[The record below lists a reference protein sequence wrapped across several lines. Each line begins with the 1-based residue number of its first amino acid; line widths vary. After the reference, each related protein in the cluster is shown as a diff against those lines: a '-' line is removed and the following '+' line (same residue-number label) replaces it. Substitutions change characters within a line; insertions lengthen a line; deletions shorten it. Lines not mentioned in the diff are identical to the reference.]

1 MRIILALA
9 TVIISFS
16 VLVFLWRLKIKE
28 QKNIRNRMAYF
39 SGSIAVRQEQ
49 IRQGNRNVDLKTRFR
64 EIVHQL
70 AVKLQKVQKNN
81 PMDAKMQQADWP
93 AVALPP
99 FLRYS
104 TQNFSYFKSVA
115 KLVVFLT
122 TFDIMLTILALV
134 VGIVL
139 GLLFLNIYISR
150 RQQAFTNQLGDMLQ
164 MVSNAMRAGFS
175 FLQAFELIAR
185 EMDAPIGREV
195 QKVVSEI
202 NVGATVDTALENM
215 QKRVQSADFEL
226 VVTAVLIQRQVG
238 GNLAQILDTIGATI
252 EERVKVKR
260 EVKALTAQGRASGY
274 LLSGLPFALGLIL
287 YTINPDY
294 LKPLWTESYGRMAIM
309 LALVLQVIGF
319 MVIRKIVDIK
329 L

>member
-39 SGSIAVRQEQ
+39 SGSIAARQEQ

-93 AVALPP
+93 LMGTE
-99 FLRYS
+99 FEIMLLI
-104 TQNFSYFKSVA
+104 FGLLLG
-115 KLVVFLT
+115 LVVFLT

>member
-1 MRIILALA
+1 M
-9 TVIISFS
+9 
-16 VLVFLWRLKIKE
+16 
-28 QKNIRNRMAYF
+28 
-39 SGSIAVRQEQ
+39 
-49 IRQGNRNVDLKTRFR
+49 
-64 EIVHQL
+64 HQL

-93 AVALPP
+93 LMGTE
-99 FLRYS
+99 FEIMLLI
-104 TQNFSYFKSVA
+104 FGLLLG
-115 KLVVFLT
+115 LVVFLT

>member
-39 SGSIAVRQEQ
+39 SGSIAARQEQ
-49 IRQGNRNVDLKTRFR
+49 IRQGNRKVDLKTRFR

-93 AVALPP
+93 LMGTE
-99 FLRYS
+99 FEIMLLI
-104 TQNFSYFKSVA
+104 FGLLLG
-115 KLVVFLT
+115 LVVFLT

-252 EERVKVKR
+252 EERVNVKR

-287 YTINPDY
+287 YTMNPDY
-294 LKPLWTESYGRMAIM
+294 LKPLWTETYGRMAIM
-309 LALVLQVIGF
+309 LALVFQVIGF

>member
-39 SGSIAVRQEQ
+39 SGSIAARQEQ

-93 AVALPP
+93 LMGTE
-99 FLRYS
+99 FEIMLLI
-104 TQNFSYFKSVA
+104 FGLLLG
-115 KLVVFLT
+115 LVVFLT

-287 YTINPDY
+287 YTMNPDY
-294 LKPLWTESYGRMAIM
+294 LKPLWTENYGRMAIM

>member
-39 SGSIAVRQEQ
+39 SGSIAARQEQ

-93 AVALPP
+93 LMGTE
-99 FLRYS
+99 FEIMLLI
-104 TQNFSYFKSVA
+104 FGLLLG
-115 KLVVFLT
+115 LVVFLT

-215 QKRVQSADFEL
+215 QKRVHSADFEL

-287 YTINPDY
+287 YTMNPDY
-294 LKPLWTESYGRMAIM
+294 LKPLWTETYGRMAIM
-309 LALVLQVIGF
+309 LALVFQVIGF

>member
-39 SGSIAVRQEQ
+39 SGSIAARQEQ

-93 AVALPP
+93 LMGTE
-99 FLRYS
+99 FEIMLLI
-104 TQNFSYFKSVA
+104 FGLLLG
-115 KLVVFLT
+115 LVVFLT

-287 YTINPDY
+287 YTMNPDY
-294 LKPLWTESYGRMAIM
+294 LKPLWTETYGRMAIM
-309 LALVLQVIGF
+309 LALVFQVIGF

>member
-39 SGSIAVRQEQ
+39 SGSIAARQEQ

-81 PMDAKMQQADWP
+81 PIDAKMQQADWP
-93 AVALPP
+93 LMGTE
-99 FLRYS
+99 FEIMLLI
-104 TQNFSYFKSVA
+104 FGLLLG
-115 KLVVFLT
+115 LVVFLT

-287 YTINPDY
+287 YTMNPDY
-294 LKPLWTESYGRMAIM
+294 LKPLWTETYGRMAIM
-309 LALVLQVIGF
+309 LALVFQVIGF

>member
-16 VLVFLWRLKIKE
+16 VLVLLWRFKIKE
-28 QKNIRNRMAYF
+28 QTNIRNRMAYF
-39 SGSIAVRQEQ
+39 AGSIADRQEQ
-49 IRQGNRNVDLKTRFR
+49 IRNGNRKVDLKKRFR
-64 EIVHQL
+64 EMVHQL

-93 AVALPP
+93 LMGTEFEIMLLIFGL
-99 FLRYS
+99 FLG
-104 TQNFSYFKSVA
+104 
-115 KLVVFLT
+115 LVVFLT
-122 TFDIMLTILALV
+122 TFDIMLTILAFAG
-134 VGIVL
+134 GIVL
-139 GLLFLNIYISR
+139 GMMFLNIYISR

-164 MVSNAMRAGFS
+164 MVANAMRAGFS

-195 QKVVSEI
+195 QKVVNEI
-202 NVGATVDTALENM
+202 NVGATIDTALENM

-287 YTINPDY
+287 YTMNPDY
-294 LKPLWTESYGRMAIM
+294 LKPLWTETYGRMAIM
-309 LALVLQVIGF
+309 VALVLQVIGF
-319 MVIRKIVDIK
+319 IVIRKIVDIK

>member
-16 VLVFLWRLKIKE
+16 VLLLLWRLKIKE

-39 SGSIAVRQEQ
+39 SGSIAARQVQ
-49 IRQGNRNVDLKTRFR
+49 IRQGNRKVDLKTRFR

-93 AVALPP
+93 LMGTE
-99 FLRYS
+99 FEIMLLI
-104 TQNFSYFKSVA
+104 FGLLLG
-115 KLVVFLT
+115 LVVFLT

-287 YTINPDY
+287 YTMNPDY
-294 LKPLWTESYGRMAIM
+294 LKPLWTETYGRMAIM
-309 LALVLQVIGF
+309 LALVFQVIGF

>member
-39 SGSIAVRQEQ
+39 SGSIAARQEQ

-93 AVALPP
+93 LMGTE
-99 FLRYS
+99 FEIMLLI
-104 TQNFSYFKSVA
+104 FGLLLG
-115 KLVVFLT
+115 LVVFLT

-287 YTINPDY
+287 YTMNPDY
-294 LKPLWTESYGRMAIM
+294 LKPLWTENYGRMAIM
-309 LALVLQVIGF
+309 LALVFQVIGF

>member
-39 SGSIAVRQEQ
+39 SGSIAARQEQ
-49 IRQGNRNVDLKTRFR
+49 IRQGNRKVDLKTRFR

-93 AVALPP
+93 LMGTE
-99 FLRYS
+99 FEIMLLI
-104 TQNFSYFKSVA
+104 FGLLLG
-115 KLVVFLT
+115 LVVFLT

-287 YTINPDY
+287 YTMNPDY
-294 LKPLWTESYGRMAIM
+294 LKPLWTETYGRMAIM

>member
-39 SGSIAVRQEQ
+39 SGSIAARQEQ

-93 AVALPP
+93 LMGTE
-99 FLRYS
+99 FEIMLLI
-104 TQNFSYFKSVA
+104 FGLLLG
-115 KLVVFLT
+115 LVVFLT

-294 LKPLWTESYGRMAIM
+294 LKPLWTETYGRMAIM

>member
-16 VLVFLWRLKIKE
+16 VLVLLWRLKIKE

-39 SGSIAVRQEQ
+39 AGSIAARQEQ
-49 IRQGNRNVDLKTRFR
+49 IRQGNRRTDLKTRFR

-93 AVALPP
+93 LMGTE
-99 FLRYS
+99 FEIMLLI
-104 TQNFSYFKSVA
+104 FGLLLG
-115 KLVVFLT
+115 LVVFLT
-122 TFDIMLTILALV
+122 TFDIVLTILALAG
-134 VGIVL
+134 GIVF
-139 GLLFLNIYISR
+139 GMVFLNIYISR

-202 NVGATVDTALENM
+202 NVGATMDTALENM
-215 QKRVQSADFEL
+215 QKRVHSADFEL

-287 YTINPDY
+287 YTMNPDY
-294 LKPLWTESYGRMAIM
+294 LKPLWTETYGRMAIM
-309 LALVLQVIGF
+309 VALVLQVIGF

>member
-39 SGSIAVRQEQ
+39 SGSIAARQEQ

-93 AVALPP
+93 LMGTE
-99 FLRYS
+99 FEIMLLI
-104 TQNFSYFKSVA
+104 FGLLLG
-115 KLVVFLT
+115 LVVFLT

-287 YTINPDY
+287 YTMNPDY
-294 LKPLWTESYGRMAIM
+294 LKPLWTETYGRMAIM

>member
-39 SGSIAVRQEQ
+39 SGSIAARQEQ

-93 AVALPP
+93 LMGTE
-99 FLRYS
+99 FEIMLLI
-104 TQNFSYFKSVA
+104 FGLLLG
-115 KLVVFLT
+115 LVVFLT

-202 NVGATVDTALENM
+202 NVGATMDTALENM

-294 LKPLWTESYGRMAIM
+294 LKPLWTETYGRMAIM

>member
-16 VLVFLWRLKIKE
+16 VLLLLWRLKIKE

-39 SGSIAVRQEQ
+39 SGSIAARQAQ
-49 IRQGNRNVDLKTRFR
+49 IRQGNRKVDLKTRFR

-93 AVALPP
+93 LMGTE
-99 FLRYS
+99 FEIMLLI
-104 TQNFSYFKSVA
+104 FGLLLG
-115 KLVVFLT
+115 LVVFLT

-287 YTINPDY
+287 YTMNPDY
-294 LKPLWTESYGRMAIM
+294 LKPLWTETYGRMAIM

>member
-39 SGSIAVRQEQ
+39 SGSIAARQEQ

-93 AVALPP
+93 LMGTE
-99 FLRYS
+99 FEIMLLI
-104 TQNFSYFKSVA
+104 FGLLLG
-115 KLVVFLT
+115 LVVFLT

-202 NVGATVDTALENM
+202 NVGVTMDTALENM

-287 YTINPDY
+287 YTMNPDY
-294 LKPLWTESYGRMAIM
+294 LKPLWTETYGRMAIM
-309 LALVLQVIGF
+309 LALVFQVIGF

>member
-39 SGSIAVRQEQ
+39 SGSIAARQEQ

-93 AVALPP
+93 LMGTE
-99 FLRYS
+99 FEIMLLI
-104 TQNFSYFKSVA
+104 FGLLLG
-115 KLVVFLT
+115 LVVFLT

-202 NVGATVDTALENM
+202 NVGATMDTALENM

-294 LKPLWTESYGRMAIM
+294 LKPLWTETYGRMAIM
-309 LALVLQVIGF
+309 LALVFQVIGF